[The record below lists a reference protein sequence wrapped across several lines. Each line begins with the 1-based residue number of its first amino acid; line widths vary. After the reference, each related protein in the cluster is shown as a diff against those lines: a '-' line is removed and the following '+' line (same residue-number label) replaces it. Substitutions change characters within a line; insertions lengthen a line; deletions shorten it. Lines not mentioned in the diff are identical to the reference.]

1 MHIEG
6 RTMQTSNT
14 SILKRVIHSLREQA
28 KAVADAVTL
37 VDPPMYR

>member
-1 MHIEG
+1 M
-6 RTMQTSNT
+6 MQSSKN
-14 SILKRVIHSLREQA
+14 SLLKRVIHSLREQA